1 MTIITWS
8 KPPVDIVREYFPDA
22 TDEHADGILWSRTG
36 WPVFWAGDPE
46 TCMRQQLQEYKAK
59 LDAGMTEAQID
70 DEYLQPFDTLK
81 KFEPME
87 IEGD

>member
-1 MTIITWS
+1 MTTITWS

-22 TDEHADGILWSRTG
+22 PDDLADHILWNRTG

-59 LDAGMTEAQID
+59 LDSGMTEAQIV
-70 DEYLQPFDTLK
+70 DEYFKPLHELQ
-81 KFEPME
+81 E
-87 IEGD
+87 